1 MGKDGLAAWALANGR
16 VADDQ
21 PSSPGEAIVRM
32 ELKATVVNVEVKKPA
47 GRWEKV
53 SGAAYGKIQPDPE
66 PGCRSSASASTPSR
80 ASRCSCRRTRTA
92 WSSPG

>member
-32 ELKATVVNVEVKKPA
+32 ALKATVVNLEVRKPA
-47 GRWEKV
+47 GKWRK
-53 SGAAYGKIQPDPE
+53 AYGKIQPDPDAGLPLG
-66 PGCRSSASASTPSR
+66 PGLDTTR
-80 ASRCSCRRTRTA
+80 ASRCSCGRTRTA
-92 WSSPG
+92 WSLRG